1 MKVGLAQIDCW
12 VGDLEGNVARCTTA
26 VEEASAAGAELVVL
40 PELAITGYPPRDLL
54 FDDSFVEAALEATS
68 DLAERVR
75 EGPPVVVG
83 TVARAVH
90 RPPRHPG
97 LHNVAAVLRGG
108 RLEAAIAKRLLPGY
122 DVFHEPRW
130 FLAGAAPDPVEVGG
144 YRVGLLVCEDLWD
157 EGYAVHPPAELRAAG
172 AELLVCVA
180 ALPFRKGMAKAR
192 LEQARR
198 TRLPVVHVSAVGA
211 QDELV
216 FDGRSFVTTADGDL
230 VAQLPAFREAVEAV
244 EVPVGVRSTSGVSS
258 AVPAGE
264 SRAGHAEGLLR
275 GRGPKN
281 LSDVST
287 ERSFVP
293 RSRRAPQDDWL
304 DELHDALVLGI
315 RGFAQK
321 NRLGRAFVGLSGGVD
336 SALVARLAV
345 DALGPE
351 GVGAV
356 AIPSRHTDPASTE
369 AAREIASSLGI
380 ELVVAPLE
388 SLHEAA
394 EKALDAVLDDSAEGR
409 LADENL
415 QARLRMV
422 VLMAHVN
429 RSGGFLLN
437 TSNKTEIS
445 LGYGTLYGDLAGA
458 LAPIADLTKLEVVAL
473 ARHLGGV
480 PSFVLE
486 RPPTAE
492 LAPGQVDPFDYA
504 REAPRLEALVQS
516 HRSDAALR
524 RSEHKR
530 GQFGV
535 VLKVSETAFGSG
547 RLVPITR
554 R

>member
-1 MKVGLAQIDCW
+1 MRVGLAQIDCW
-12 VGDLEGNVARCTTA
+12 VGDLEGNVARCAAA
-26 VEEASAAGAELVVL
+26 VEEASVHGAELVVL

-68 DLAERVR
+68 DLAERVSG
-75 EGPPVVVG
+75 GPLVVVG
-83 TVARAVH
+83 SVARAAR

-97 LHNVAAVLRGG
+97 LHNVAAALGKG
-108 RLEAAIAKRLLPGY
+108 RVEATTAKRLLPAY

-130 FLAGAAPDPVEVGG
+130 FLAGEMPDPIEVGG

-157 EGYAVHPPAELRAAG
+157 EGYVVHPPAELRAAG

-180 ALPFRKGMAKAR
+180 ALPFRKGMAEAR
-192 LEQARR
+192 LGQARR
-198 TRLPVVHVSAVGA
+198 AGLPVVHVSAVGA
-211 QDELV
+211 QDELI
-216 FDGRSFVTTADGDL
+216 FDGRSFVMDADGEL
-230 VAQLPAFREAVEAV
+230 VAQLPAFREAVEVVDVSLTPRASAQPGP
-244 EVPVGVRSTSGVSS
+244 EGSTVDGGSL
-258 AVPAGE
+258 A
-264 SRAGHAEGLLR
+264 
-275 GRGPKN
+275 RGP
-281 LSDVST
+281 D
-287 ERSFVP
+287 RGA
-293 RSRRAPQDDWL
+293 RDDSM
-304 DELHDALVLGI
+304 DDLHDALVLGI
-315 RGFAQK
+315 RGFVEK
-321 NRLGRAFVGLSGGVD
+321 NGLGRAFLGLSGGID

-351 GVGAV
+351 RVGAV
-356 AIPSRHTDPASTE
+356 AVPSRYTDPASTE
-369 AAREIASSLGI
+369 AAREIASSLGVD
-380 ELVVAPLE
+380 LAVVPLE
-388 SLHEAA
+388 SLHEGA
-394 EKALDAVLDDSAEGR
+394 EKSLDTVLDESAQGR

-429 RSGGFLLN
+429 RHGGVLLN

-458 LAPIADLTKLEVVAL
+458 LAPIADLTKLDVVAL
-473 ARHLGGV
+473 ARHLGGF

-486 RPPTAE
+486 RLPTAE
-492 LAPGQVDPFDYA
+492 LSPGQVDPFDYA

>member
-12 VGDLEGNVARCTTA
+12 VGDLEGNVARCTAA
-26 VEEASAAGAELVVL
+26 VEEAAGGGAELVVL
-40 PELAITGYPPRDLL
+40 PELAVTGYPPRDLL
-54 FDDSFVEAALEATS
+54 LDDSFVEAAIEATS
-68 DLAERVR
+68 DLAERVQ
-75 EGPPVVVG
+75 GAPPVVVG
-83 TVARAVH
+83 TVARAPH

-97 LHNVAAVLRGG
+97 LHNVVAVLQGG
-108 RLEAAIAKRLLPGY
+108 QVGGAIAKRLLPAY

-130 FLAGAAPDPVEVGG
+130 FLPGEARGPLEVGG
-144 YRVGLLVCEDLWD
+144 RRVGLLVCEDLWD
-157 EGYAVHPPAELRAAG
+157 EGYPVHPPGELRAAG
-172 AELLVCVA
+172 AELLVCSA
-180 ALPFRKGMAKAR
+180 ALPFRAGRAEAR
-192 LEQARR
+192 LGHARR
-198 TRLPVVHVSAVGA
+198 AGLPVVHVSAVGA
-211 QDELV
+211 QDELI
-216 FDGRSFVTTADGDL
+216 FDGRSFATDADGEL
-230 VAQLPAFREAVEAV
+230 VAQLPAFREAVEV
-244 EVPVGVRSTSGVSS
+244 VDVPLIPRGAPPSESSTNGGGGSIGRR
-258 AVPAGE
+258 PATCP
-264 SRAGHAEGLLR
+264 L
-275 GRGPKN
+275 
-281 LSDVST
+281 
-287 ERSFVP
+287 
-293 RSRRAPQDDWL
+293 DD
-304 DELHDALVLGI
+304 LHDALVLGI
-315 RGFAQK
+315 RGFVEK
-321 NRLGRAFVGLSGGVD
+321 NRLGRAFLGLSGGID
-336 SALVARLAV
+336 SALVARLAA

-351 GVGAV
+351 RVGAL

-369 AAREIASSLGI
+369 AAHQIASSLGI
-380 ELVVAPLE
+380 ELVVIPLE
-388 SLHEAA
+388 SLHRAAGEA
-394 EKALDAVLDDSAEGR
+394 LGAVLDGSAEGR

-429 RSGGFLLN
+429 RHGGFLLN

-458 LAPIADLTKLEVVAL
+458 LAPIADLTKLDVVAL
-473 ARHLGGV
+473 ARHLGGI
-480 PSFVLE
+480 PPFVLE

-504 REAPRLEALVQS
+504 REAPRLETLIQS

>member
-1 MKVGLAQIDCW
+1 
-12 VGDLEGNVARCTTA
+12 
-26 VEEASAAGAELVVL
+26 
-40 PELAITGYPPRDLL
+40 
-54 FDDSFVEAALEATS
+54 
-68 DLAERVR
+68 
-75 EGPPVVVG
+75 
-83 TVARAVH
+83 
-90 RPPRHPG
+90 
-97 LHNVAAVLRGG
+97 
-108 RLEAAIAKRLLPGY
+108 
-122 DVFHEPRW
+122 
-130 FLAGAAPDPVEVGG
+130 
-144 YRVGLLVCEDLWD
+144 
-157 EGYAVHPPAELRAAG
+157 
-172 AELLVCVA
+172 
-180 ALPFRKGMAKAR
+180 
-192 LEQARR
+192 
-198 TRLPVVHVSAVGA
+198 
-211 QDELV
+211 
-216 FDGRSFVTTADGDL
+216 
-230 VAQLPAFREAVEAV
+230 
-244 EVPVGVRSTSGVSS
+244 
-258 AVPAGE
+258 
-264 SRAGHAEGLLR
+264 
-275 GRGPKN
+275 
-281 LSDVST
+281 
-287 ERSFVP
+287 
-293 RSRRAPQDDWL
+293 
-304 DELHDALVLGI
+304 
-315 RGFAQK
+315 
-321 NRLGRAFVGLSGGVD
+321 VGLSGGVD

-351 GVGAV
+351 RVGAV
-356 AIPSRHTDPASTE
+356 AIPSRHTDPASTA

-388 SLHEAA
+388 SLHAAA
-394 EKALDAVLDDSAEGR
+394 EQALGAVLDESAEGR

-429 RSGGFLLN
+429 RRKGFLLN

-486 RPPTAE
+486 RPPSAE

-547 RLVPITR
+547 RLVPVTR

>member
-12 VGDLEGNVARCTTA
+12 VGDLEGNVARCATA
-26 VEEASAAGAELVVL
+26 VEKAAAGGAELVVL
-40 PELAITGYPPRDLL
+40 PELAVTGYPPRDLL
-54 FDDSFVEAALEATS
+54 FDDTFVEAALEATS

-75 EGPPVVVG
+75 GAPPVVVG
-83 TVARAVH
+83 TVARAAH
-90 RPPRHPG
+90 GAPRHPG
-97 LHNVAAVLRGG
+97 LHNVAAVLQGG
-108 RLEAAIAKRLLPGY
+108 GVRTAIAKRLLPAY

-130 FLAGAAPDPVEVGG
+130 FLAGEAQDPVEVGG
-144 YRVGLLVCEDLWD
+144 RRVGLLVCEDLWD
-157 EGYAVHPPAELRAAG
+157 EGYPVHPPAELRAAG

-180 ALPFRKGMAKAR
+180 ALPFRVGMAEAR
-192 LEQARR
+192 LSQARR
-198 TRLPVVHVSAVGA
+198 ARLPVVHVSTVGA
-211 QDELV
+211 QDELI
-216 FDGRSFVTTADGDL
+216 FDGRSFVTDADGEL
-230 VAQLPAFREAVEAV
+230 VAQLPAFREAVEV
-244 EVPVGVRSTSGVSS
+244 VDVPVIPRAMSGASPSES
-258 AVPAGE
+258 AVDGNGG
-264 SRAGHAEGLLR
+264 SF
-275 GRGPKN
+275 GRRPE
-281 LSDVST
+281 T
-287 ERSFVP
+287 R
-293 RSRRAPQDDWL
+293 PQDDI
-304 DELHDALVLGI
+304 HDALVLGI
-315 RGFAQK
+315 RGFVEK
-321 NRLGRAFVGLSGGVD
+321 NRLGRAFLGLSGGID

-351 GVGAV
+351 CVGAV

-369 AAREIASSLGI
+369 AAGQIASALGI
-380 ELVVAPLE
+380 DLVVVPLE
-388 SLHEAA
+388 SLHGTA
-394 EKALDAVLDDSAEGR
+394 EKALGAVLDGSAEGR

-429 RSGGFLLN
+429 RHRGFLLN

-458 LAPIADLTKLEVVAL
+458 LAPIADLTKLQVVAL
-473 ARHLGGV
+473 ARHLGGI
-480 PSFVLE
+480 PPFVLE
-486 RPPTAE
+486 RPPSAE
-492 LAPGQVDPFDYA
+492 LAAGQVDPFDYS
-504 REAPRLEALVQS
+504 RDAPRLEMLVQA